1 MQVLSVNFSSD
12 CTKLAFGT
20 YDDKVAVF
28 DVGTQQMLWEKTLGR
43 SVRAPCLGE

>member
-1 MQVLSVNFSSD
+1 MHFSSD
-12 CTKLAFGT
+12 CTKLACGT
-20 YDDKVAVF
+20 YGDKKVTVF